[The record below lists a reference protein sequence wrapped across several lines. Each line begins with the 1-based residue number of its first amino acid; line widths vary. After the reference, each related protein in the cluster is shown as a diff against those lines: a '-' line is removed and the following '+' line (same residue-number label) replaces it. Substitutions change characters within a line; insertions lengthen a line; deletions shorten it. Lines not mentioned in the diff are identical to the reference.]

1 MKLTDLKCPRCSG
14 LLNQQCDKFYCS
26 SCGAAFEVDYE
37 DTDVEYSRLLTEA
50 DRTRMMIERD
60 KEVLK
65 KDFEFRE
72 AYKDEEARRKAQY
85 EIQKRT
91 RTAVSALVTTVITFS
106 MMFILMIGL
115 IVYIITVVAAPSRIE
130 SKLRG
135 KDEAE
140 ARTLSAEQILADPN
154 FIYNA
159 SADGIWFR
167 SGELFE
173 PYVTEIYGEE
183 RTCEIV
189 GLPTPVAAYI
199 TSETQE
205 FGGRDYT
212 RNKFYVAYRA
222 TYRMTDTDEDETVD
236 IYTYAEF
243 DNVEKKPNGRIGF
256 DPEHYGAVDIN
267 YHSYYE
273 LGQLEREHFDGAE
286 KIDLSEIFGKGGED
300 A

>member
-115 IVYIITVVAAPSRIE
+115 IVYIITVRPELFLPSRSSLIRIL
-130 SKLRG
+130 STMLQLTVSG
-135 KDEAE
+135 S
-140 ARTLSAEQILADPN
+140 ARVNCLNRTSQ
-154 FIYNA
+154 
-159 SADGIWFR
+159 R
-167 SGELFE
+167 S
-173 PYVTEIYGEE
+173 T
-183 RTCEIV
+183 
-189 GLPTPVAAYI
+189 
-199 TSETQE
+199 
-205 FGGRDYT
+205 
-212 RNKFYVAYRA
+212 
-222 TYRMTDTDEDETVD
+222 
-236 IYTYAEF
+236 
-243 DNVEKKPNGRIGF
+243 EKK
-256 DPEHYGAVDIN
+256 EHA
-267 YHSYYE
+267 
-273 LGQLEREHFDGAE
+273 R
-286 KIDLSEIFGKGGED
+286 
-300 A
+300 